1 MTQSLLNNDDFLYSN
16 ASIFCFRLF
25 KNESKR
31 ISIRHTI
38 TDKITG
44 NDLSFYVTSGYDL
57 NNFVL
62 DSNTDIFLSLHVFID
77 KERKILTTNLTN
89 IIKNNHIYK
98 SKLNFFDFN
107 YTIHNINNEIERDNV
122 NIQDLNDIVFDTSVA
137 NIVFDISLS
146 NDAKRHD
153 YIDFMFMK
161 IYSCGNKKF
170 KIDKY

>member
-1 MTQSLLNNDDFLYSN
+1 MTQSLLSNDDFLYSN
-16 ASIFCFRLF
+16 DSIFCFRVF
-25 KNESKR
+25 KNKPKE

-38 TDKITG
+38 TDKIMD
-44 NDLSFYVTSGYDL
+44 NDLSFYITSGYDL

-62 DSNTDIFLSLHVFID
+62 DSNVNIFLSLNVFIN

-107 YTIHNINNEIERDNV
+107 YTIHNINKEIEQDNV
-122 NIQDLNDIVFDTSVA
+122 NIQELNDIVFDTSID
-137 NIVFDISLS
+137 NIVFDISFT
-146 NDAKRHD
+146 NEAKRHD
-153 YIDFMFMK
+153 YIDFIFMK
-161 IYSCGNKKF
+161 MYSCGNKKF

>member
-1 MTQSLLNNDDFLYSN
+1 MIQSLLSNDDFLYSN
-16 ASIFCFRLF
+16 DSIFCFRVF
-25 KNESKR
+25 KNESKE

-38 TDKITG
+38 TDKITD
-44 NDLSFYVTSGYDL
+44 NDLSFYITSGYDL

-62 DSNTDIFLSLHVFID
+62 DSNVSIFLSLNVFIN

-107 YTIHNINNEIERDNV
+107 YTIHNINKEIESDNV
-122 NIQDLNDIVFDTSVA
+122 NIQELDDIVFDMSID
-137 NIVFDISLS
+137 NIVFDISFT
-146 NDAKRHD
+146 NEAKRHD

>member
-1 MTQSLLNNDDFLYSN
+1 MTQSLLSNDDFLYSN
-16 ASIFCFRLF
+16 DSIFCFRVF
-25 KNESKR
+25 KNESKK

-38 TDKITG
+38 TDKITD
-44 NDLSFYVTSGYDL
+44 NDLSFYITSGYDI

-62 DSNTDIFLSLHVFID
+62 DSNVNIFLSLNVFIN

-107 YTIHNINNEIERDNV
+107 YTIHNINKEIESDNV
-122 NIQDLNDIVFDTSVA
+122 NIQSLNDIVFDTSID
-137 NIVFDISLS
+137 NIVFDISFT
-146 NDAKRHD
+146 NEAKRHD

-161 IYSCGNKKF
+161 MYSCGNKKF